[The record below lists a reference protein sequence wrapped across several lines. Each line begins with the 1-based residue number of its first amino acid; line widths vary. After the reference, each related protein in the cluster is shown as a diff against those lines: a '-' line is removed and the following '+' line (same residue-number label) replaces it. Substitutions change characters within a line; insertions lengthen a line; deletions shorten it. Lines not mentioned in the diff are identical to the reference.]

1 MPAVRAEGCRSR
13 VTTGSSFASGL
24 ISRHS
29 VWKKSGGNVGIGTTN
44 PTSII
49 YVAGTFT
56 ATGTKSAT
64 VNTTSFGQRKLYAL
78 ESPEVKFIDDGQ
90 SMLKNGEA
98 IIYLEPIFKETIETE
113 NYLVQLTPI
122 DEVNGL
128 RVAEKT
134 KDYFVVKKL
143 NNGKSNARFMWQIS
157 AHRKGYGNVR
167 LEQVQ

>member
-1 MPAVRAEGCRSR
+1 M
-13 VTTGSSFASGL
+13 
-24 ISRHS
+24 
-29 VWKKSGGNVGIGTTN
+29 
-44 PTSII
+44 
-49 YVAGTFT
+49 
-56 ATGTKSAT
+56 
-64 VNTTSFGQRKLYAL
+64 
-78 ESPEVKFIDDGQ
+78 ESPEVRFIDDGE
-90 SMLKNGEA
+90 SNLNNGEA

-134 KDYFVVKKL
+134 KDYFVVKEL

-157 AHRKGYGNVR
+157 ANRKGYGNVR